1 MARKK
6 YSEIENS
13 PSDSARKMIEEK
25 IGKEMVATFET
36 MDKFIT
42 KFKQIRNMNK
52 TTNETF

>member
-1 MARKK
+1 LARKK